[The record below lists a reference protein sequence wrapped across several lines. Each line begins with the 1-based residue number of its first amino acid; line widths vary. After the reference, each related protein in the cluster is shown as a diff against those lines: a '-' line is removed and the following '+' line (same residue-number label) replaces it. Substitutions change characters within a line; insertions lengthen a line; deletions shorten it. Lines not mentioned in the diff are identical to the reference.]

1 VQGTNGGQGERG
13 PLQGGLLLLEGNRL
27 IGRTDLQNGR
37 SRTIRVRPFETAPA
51 CPGFAHVLTVFKDM
65 LAAFGVDSAAHEV
78 ITVAN
83 PARMLTGAAIASA

>member
-1 VQGTNGGQGERG
+1 
-13 PLQGGLLLLEGNRL
+13 
-27 IGRTDLQNGR
+27 
-37 SRTIRVRPFETAPA
+37 VRPFETAPA